1 MNRSQ
6 TPNTVAII
14 GLGVIGGSIGLAL
27 RAASPRVTVVGLDNR
42 NVLRRAKKRGAIEI
56 AASSLRDALSDADVV
71 FVCTPVGGILKLLPE
86 ISRLVKPGAIVT
98 DVGSVKGVIQSCA
111 QQYFRSGGIFIGGH
125 PMAGSE
131 GSGIEYADAL
141 LFQNAVYVLC
151 PFRKKESGISRL
163 APMLKRI
170 GARVLIMD
178 AHRHDETA
186 AAVSHLPQLLA
197 VALVDFAARNNVR
210 NPALFQLAAGGFRDM
225 TRIAS
230 SPFPI
235 WKDILAQNK
244 DQVRSVLRK
253 YELALKELEKDL
265 SKKSLSA
272 VERKFLRAKNFRD
285 SIPRNSKGYLHSLH
299 DVFVSVD
306 DRPGVLAKM
315 TSALSLADIN
325 ISDIELMKVREGQG
339 GTFRLSFE
347 SEEVAAAAA
356 KVLRA
361 KGIRVAK

>member
-6 TPNTVAII
+6 TPVSVAII

-27 RAASPRVTVVGLDNR
+27 KAASPRVTVVGFDKR
-42 NVLRRAKKRGAIEI
+42 NVLRRAKKRGAIDI
-56 AASSLRDALSDADVV
+56 AASSLRDAVSIADVV
-71 FVCTPVGGILKLLPE
+71 FVCTPVSSILKLLPE
-86 ISRLVKPGAIVT
+86 ISRLIKPGAIVT

-151 PFRKKESGISRL
+151 PLHKNPSGISRL
-163 APMLKRI
+163 TPILKAI

-178 AHRHDETA
+178 ARRHDETA
-186 AAVSHLPQLLA
+186 AAISHLPQLLA
-197 VALVDFAARNNVR
+197 VGLMEFAARKNDH

-230 SPFPI
+230 SPYPI
-235 WKDILAQNK
+235 WNDILANNK
-244 DQVRSVLRK
+244 VRVRSVLRE
-253 YELALKELEKDL
+253 YGLVLKQLEKEL
-265 SKKSLSA
+265 SKKSLAA
-272 VERKFLRAKNFRD
+272 VGRRFLRAKTFRD
-285 SIPRNSKGYLHSLH
+285 SIPRNSKGFLHSLH

-306 DRPGVLAKM
+306 DKPGVLAKM
-315 TSALSLADIN
+315 TSALFSAGIN
-325 ISDIELMKVREGQG
+325 ISDIELLKVREGQG

-347 SEEVAAAAA
+347 SEEAAKAAA

-361 KGIRVAK
+361 TGVRVAK

>member
-1 MNRSQ
+1 MNRTQ
-6 TPNTVAII
+6 TPVTAAII

-27 RAASPRVTVVGLDNR
+27 RTASPQVTVVGFDKR

-71 FVCTPVGGILKLLPE
+71 FVCTPVSSILKLLPE

-98 DVGSVKGVIQSCA
+98 DVGSVKEVIQSCA
-111 QQYFRSGGIFIGGH
+111 QRYFRTGGIFIGGH

-151 PFRKKESGISRL
+151 PLRKKERGIGRL
-163 APMLKRI
+163 APMLKSI

-178 AHRHDETA
+178 ARRHDESA

-197 VALVDFAARNNVR
+197 VALMDFAARNNVR

-235 WKDILAQNK
+235 WKDILSQNK
-244 DQVRSVLRK
+244 VQVRSILRE
-253 YELALKELEKDL
+253 YEMALKQLEKDL
-265 SKKSLSA
+265 SKKSLAA
-272 VERKFLRAKNFRD
+272 VGRKFLRAKSFRD
-285 SIPRNSKGYLHSLH
+285 SIPRNSKGFLHSLH
-299 DVFVSVD
+299 DVVVSVD
-306 DRPGVLAKM
+306 DKPGVLAKM
-315 TSALSLADIN
+315 TSALFAAGIN

-347 SEEVAAAAA
+347 TGEAAISAA
-356 KVLRA
+356 KALRA
-361 KGIRVAK
+361 KGIRVAE